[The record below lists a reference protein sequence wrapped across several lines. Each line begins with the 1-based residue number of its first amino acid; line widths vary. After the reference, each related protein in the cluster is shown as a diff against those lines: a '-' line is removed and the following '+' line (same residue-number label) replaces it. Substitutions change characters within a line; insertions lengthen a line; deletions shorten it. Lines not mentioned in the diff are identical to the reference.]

1 MNTNENPLSKYFRKP
16 GIYVQIPTGGKFNPE
31 IEKTVLDELPILPM
45 TAIDEISMQN
55 PDELLN
61 GEALINLIK
70 SCVPSIPNPRNLCTI
85 DAELIFLAIKYA
97 TYGKDV
103 EHTHTCSNC
112 KEQADYNIDINHI
125 LEKFPDI
132 SEIPPIKYEDLK
144 VFVTPPKLDSI
155 TRLALMEV
163 EQARILQNLTKTQEE
178 GGTLP
183 GNEGEDASVQE
194 LEMARQFAI
203 SFRKVSKQ
211 NVDLL
216 ISAID
221 RIETPDAVI
230 TDSDNIIEF
239 MDNVPADIVRKVN
252 ETVNN
257 VIPNL
262 KNVSTFEFT
271 CEACNHKE
279 EVTFDLNPVN
289 FSSAG

>member
-16 GIYVQIPTGGKFNPE
+16 GIYVQIPTGGRFNPE

-70 SCVPSIPNPRNLCTI
+70 SCVPAIPNPRNLCNV

-97 TYGKDV
+97 TYGK
-103 EHTHTCSNC
+103 EIQHTHSCSNC

-132 SEIPPIKYEDLK
+132 SDIPPIEYEDLK
-144 VFVTPPKLDSI
+144 IFVTPPKLDSL
-155 TRLALMEV
+155 TRVALMEV
-163 EQARILQNLTKTQEE
+163 EQARILSSITAAQEN
-178 GGTLP
+178 P
-183 GNEGEDASVQE
+183 EDDREE

-221 RIETPDAVI
+221 RIETPDTVVI
-230 TDSDNIIEF
+230 DSDSITEF
-239 MDNVPADIVRKVN
+239 MDNVPANIVKKVN
-252 ETVNN
+252 DTVNS
-257 VIPNL
+257 VVPNL
-262 KNVSTFEFT
+262 SEISKFEFT
-271 CEACNHKE
+271 CEACEHKE
-279 EVTFDLNPVN
+279 EVVFDMNPVN

>member
-16 GIYVQIPTGGKFNPE
+16 GIYVQIPTGGRFNPE

-61 GEALINLIK
+61 GEALINIIR
-70 SCVPSIPNPRNLCTI
+70 SCVPTIPNPRNLCNV

-112 KEQADYNIDINHI
+112 KEQADYNIDMNHI

-132 SEIPPIKYEDLK
+132 SEIPPIEHEDLK
-144 VFVTPPKLDSI
+144 IFVTPPKLDSL

-163 EQARILQNLTKTQEE
+163 EQARILSAMTKEQEKELDDE
-178 GGTLP
+178 GG
-183 GNEGEDASVQE
+183 DAKE
-194 LEMARQFAI
+194 MEMARQFAI

-211 NVDLL
+211 NVDMLV
-216 ISAID
+216 SAID
-221 RIETPDAVI
+221 RIETPDTVVTDPVAI
-230 TDSDNIIEF
+230 TEF
-239 MDNVPADIVRKVN
+239 MDNVPAEIVRKVN
-252 ETVNN
+252 ETVNS
-257 VIPNL
+257 VVPNL
-262 KNVSTFEFT
+262 SDISTFEFT
-271 CEACNHKE
+271 CEACDSKE
-279 EVTFDLNPVN
+279 TVTFDLNPVN

>member
-16 GIYVQIPTGGKFNPE
+16 GIYVQIPTGGRFNTE

-61 GEALINLIK
+61 GEALVNIIK
-70 SCVPSIPNPRNLCTI
+70 SCVPAIPNPRNLCNI

-112 KEQADYNIDINHI
+112 KEQADYNIDMNHI

-132 SEIPPIKYEDLK
+132 DEIPAVEYEDLK
-144 VFVTPPKLDSI
+144 IYVTPPKLDSL

-163 EQARILQNLTKTQEE
+163 EQARILSTMTTVVEQE
-178 GGTLP
+178 TD
-183 GNEGEDASVQE
+183 DARE
-194 LEMARQFAI
+194 MEMAKQFAV

-221 RIETPDAVI
+221 RIETPDAVV
-230 TDSDNIIEF
+230 TDVESIEEF
-239 MDNVPADIVRKVN
+239 MNNVPAEIVRQVN
-252 ETVNN
+252 KTVNS
-257 VIPNL
+257 VVPNISDI
-262 KNVSTFEFT
+262 STFEFT
-271 CEACNHKE
+271 CEACDNIEK
-279 EVTFDLNPVN
+279 VTFELNPVN

>member
-16 GIYVQIPTGGKFNPE
+16 GIYVQIPTGGRFNPE

-61 GEALINLIK
+61 GEALVNIIR
-70 SCVPSIPNPRNLCTI
+70 SCVPVIPNPRNLCNV

-112 KEQADYNIDINHI
+112 KEQADYNIDMNHI

-132 SEIPPIKYEDLK
+132 SEIPPIEHEDLK
-144 VFVTPPKLDSI
+144 IFVTPPKLDSL

-163 EQARILQNLTKTQEE
+163 EQARILSAMTKEQEKELDDE
-178 GGTLP
+178 GG
-183 GNEGEDASVQE
+183 DAKE
-194 LEMARQFAI
+194 MEMARQFAI

-211 NVDLL
+211 NVDMLV
-216 ISAID
+216 SAID
-221 RIETPDAVI
+221 RIETPDTVVTDPVAI
-230 TDSDNIIEF
+230 TEF
-239 MDNVPADIVRKVN
+239 MDNVPAEIVRKVN
-252 ETVNN
+252 ETVNS
-257 VIPNL
+257 VVPNL
-262 KNVSTFEFT
+262 SDISTFEFT
-271 CEACNHKE
+271 CEACDSKE
-279 EVTFDLNPVN
+279 TVTFDLNPVN

>member
-16 GIYVQIPTGGKFNPE
+16 GIYVQIPTGGRFNPE
-31 IEKTVLDELPILPM
+31 IEKTVFDELPILPM

-61 GEALINLIK
+61 GEALINIIR
-70 SCVPSIPNPRNLCTI
+70 SCVPTIPNPRNLCNV

-112 KEQADYNIDINHI
+112 KEQADYNIDMNHI

-132 SEIPPIKYEDLK
+132 SEIPPIEHEDLK
-144 VFVTPPKLDSI
+144 IFVTPPKLDSL

-163 EQARILQNLTKTQEE
+163 EQARILSAMTKEQEKELDDE
-178 GGTLP
+178 GG
-183 GNEGEDASVQE
+183 DAKE
-194 LEMARQFAI
+194 MEMARQFAI

-211 NVDLL
+211 NVDMLV
-216 ISAID
+216 SAID
-221 RIETPDAVI
+221 RIETPDTVVTDPVTI
-230 TDSDNIIEF
+230 TEF
-239 MDNVPADIVRKVN
+239 MDNVPAEIVRKVN
-252 ETVNN
+252 ETVNS
-257 VIPNL
+257 VVPNL
-262 KNVSTFEFT
+262 SDISTFEFT
-271 CEACNHKE
+271 CEACDSKE
-279 EVTFDLNPVN
+279 TVTFDLNPVN